1 MLFIYRGGGYT
12 SSSCECIL
20 DTFLHIIL
28 HNKKLL
34 KTSIKNNKKVVFVL
48 FSTES
53 AITGHERK
61 RAP

>member
-12 SSSCECIL
+12 SSSCEYIL

-34 KTSIKNNKKVVFVL
+34 KPSIKNKKVVFVL